1 MVLTVRVR
9 PYPKTDG
16 RFGISGCQ
24 KPLVVTLAGLWEMQ
38 AFPIVVLTVRVRS
51 NPKTDARFGI
61 SGCQNPLVVT
71 LASEE
76 LPAVA

>member
-1 MVLTVRVR
+1 M
-9 PYPKTDG
+9 
-16 RFGISGCQ
+16 
-24 KPLVVTLAGLWEMQ
+24 LV
-38 AFPIVVLTVRVRS
+38 FPIVVLTVRVRS